1 MNVSTGNSFDPRQE
15 PGKIAGQVST
25 SYGDPVVDAVVMI
38 TGDSPPHSDIA
49 ALTNDDGRY
58 SFIDLRPGQY
68 TLMVNAENWP
78 SRTGMI
84 FVESGTV
91 SRLDFTLTTRGD

>member
-1 MNVSTGNSFDPRQE
+1 MNVNPDNSFDLRQE
-15 PGKIAGQVST
+15 PGKITGQVST

-84 FVESGTV
+84 LVESGTV
-91 SRLDFTLTTRGD
+91 SYLDFSLTAKAD